1 MDGARRIP
9 FSVLDLSPITLGGDA
24 GRSLR
29 NSLDLAQHAERW
41 GYRRYWLAEHHSMPG
56 IASAATSVV
65 ICHVAS
71 GTSTIRVGSGGIM
84 LPNHSPLVI
93 AEQFGTLESLFP
105 GRIDL
110 GLGRAPGSD
119 QTTARALRRNLAT
132 DPDQFP
138 HDVIE
143 LMQYFTPAAPGQGV
157 IAVPGAGLNIPV
169 WILGSSLFGAQVAA
183 ALGLPFAFASH
194 FAPAMMMQA
203 LEVYRGSFRA
213 SKQLAS
219 PYVMLG
225 FNIFAADTDAEAQ
238 LLATSMQQ
246 AFVNLRSG
254 RPSQLPPPM
263 EGYDTQLAPAAKA
276 MLAEVLA
283 CSAIGSPGTVRAALA
298 AFIERTKPDELML
311 TSQIFDHAARLRSY
325 QLAADSLQSLP
336 QPGIRA
342 SASPGVRA
350 SSI

>member
-1 MDGARRIP
+1 MIP
-9 FSVLDLSPITLGGDA
+9 FSILDLSPVTMGGNA
-24 GRSLR
+24 AQSLR
-29 NSLDLAQHAERW
+29 NSLDLAQHAEKW

-71 GTSTIRVGSGGIM
+71 GTKSIRVGAGGIM

-119 QTTARALRRNLAT
+119 QITAQALRRNLNS
-132 DPDQFP
+132 DPEQFP
-138 HDVIE
+138 QDVVE
-143 LMQYFTPAAPGQGV
+143 LMGYLAPAAPGQRVVAYPGV
-157 IAVPGAGLNIPV
+157 GTEVPI

-194 FAPAMMMQA
+194 FAPAAMLQA
-203 LEVYRGSFRA
+203 LEIYRARFQPSR
-213 SKQLAS
+213 QLER

-225 FNIFAADTDAEAQ
+225 FNIFAADSDAQARF
-238 LLATSMQQ
+238 LSTSMQQ

-254 RPSQLPPPM
+254 RPSQLPPPV
-263 EGYDTQLAPAAKA
+263 EGYAEQLPPPAKA
-276 MLAEVLA
+276 LLADVLSCTA
-283 CSAIGSPGTVRAALA
+283 VGSPQTVRAALA
-298 AFIERTKPDELML
+298 AFIQRTKADELMI
-311 TSQIFDHAARLRSY
+311 TSQMFDHSARLRSY
-325 QLAADSLQSLP
+325 EIAADVHKSL
-336 QPGIRA
+336 
-342 SASPGVRA
+342 
-350 SSI
+350 